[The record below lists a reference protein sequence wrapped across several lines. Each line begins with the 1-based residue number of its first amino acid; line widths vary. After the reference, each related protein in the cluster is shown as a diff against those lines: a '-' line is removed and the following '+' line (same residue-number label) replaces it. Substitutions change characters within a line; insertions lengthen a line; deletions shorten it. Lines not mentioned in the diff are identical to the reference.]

1 MKSDS
6 QFQYSGP
13 VFLQFKIFLTYTF
26 LPPNDKYKHAYSK
39 NWSLIKR
46 QLCTCSLRVCWCSF
60 SAFWPAEYIYIYI
73 YIYIYK
79 YILNDFESLEF
90 VLQSVIYTKP
100 AFSHGD

>member
-39 NWSLIKR
+39 TQSLR
-46 QLCTCSLRVCWCSF
+46 RRHYCTCFLCACRFSF
-60 SAFWPAEYIYIYI
+60 SAFWR
-73 YIYIYK
+73 
-79 YILNDFESLEF
+79 NDNAICAHSSICL
-90 VLQSVIYTKP
+90 
-100 AFSHGD
+100 